1 MTSKPQSLL
10 GKFLVWRVKHI
21 SHRQFVLL
29 LSIVIG
35 FLAGIAAV
43 VIKNSVHFIQELLIH
58 DSIKEYKSYL
68 YFAYPLIGI
77 AVAVVFIK
85 YVIRNRVGHGIP
97 TVLHTISKRNGIMK
111 RYQMFASVITSA
123 FTVGFG
129 GSVGLEGPTVS
140 TGSALGSNI
149 AQAMH
154 LNYKTRILLIGC
166 AAAGAMAS
174 IFKAPIAAI
183 VFAIE
188 VFMLDLTLF
197 SLVPLLL
204 ASVSAAVTSLFFLG
218 DDVLFHFS
226 LKDAFQL
233 SDIPFYMLLGVVAAI
248 FSVYFTKVYFFIAKF
263 FDRIKNTFNKL
274 LIGGLLL
281 GLLLY
286 LFPPLYGEG
295 YELINSLLEGK
306 AEQVLEHTMFESLN
320 SQFLGVAVF
329 FLAVLLLKIVATS
342 ITFGAGGIGGI
353 FAPTLF
359 MGSTMGFLVAKVVNG
374 LGIGKLSESNFT
386 LVGMA
391 GLMAGVL
398 HAPLTAI
405 FLIAELT
412 GGYELFIPLMITS
425 AISFALVKY
434 FLPHSVYTMQL
445 AKRGELLTHNKD
457 QAILTLLKLDSVIEN
472 DFMPVKPNMNLGE
485 MVKVVSSC
493 KRNLFPVLNKDNE
506 LKGVITLDD
515 IREIMFTPQLYEE
528 VLVKN
533 IMHNPPEVIFYE
545 ETMDVVMEKFK
556 GSGAWNLPVIRDG
569 RYVGFVSKS
578 KLFSVYRRKLIEFSG
593 D

>member
-35 FLAGIAAV
+35 FLAGVAAV

-58 DSIKEYKSYL
+58 DAIKEYKSYL

-77 AVAVVFIK
+77 AIAVLLIK

-111 RYQMFASVITSA
+111 QYQMFASVITSA
-123 FTVGFG
+123 LTVGFG

-149 AQAMH
+149 AQTMH

-233 SDIPFYMLLGVVAAI
+233 GDIPFYMLLGVVAAI

-263 FDRIKNTFNKL
+263 FEKIKNTFNKL

-306 AEQVLEHTMFESLN
+306 AEEVLEQTMFENLN
-320 SQFLGVAVF
+320 SQFLGIALF
-329 FLAVLLLKIVATS
+329 FLGVMLLKIVATS

-359 MGSTMGFLVAKVVNG
+359 MGSTMGFLMARVANT

-457 QAILTLLKLDSVIEN
+457 KAILTLLKLDSVIEN

-515 IREIMFTPQLYEE
+515 IREIMFTPSLYEDT
-528 VLVKN
+528 LVKN
-533 IMHNPPEVIFYE
+533 IMHNPPEVIFYD